1 MKKKLLLFSTF
12 LISCTPSACPDNLS
26 FDSLNTVTYV
36 NDELFTGR
44 CATYDNG
51 KLRSI
56 QQYLN
61 GKDYG
66 KWKFYFS
73 SGNIQTV
80 GRFNSQG
87 KRIGK
92 WKYFYSNGNKNRSQV
107 FQKME
112 KLMVGGLLMIQLE
125 TLQVTLIIDT

>member
-1 MKKKLLLFSTF
+1 LKNKLLLFATF
-12 LISCTPSACPDNLS
+12 LIGCTPSACPDNLS
-26 FDSLNTVTYV
+26 FDSLNLVTYH
-36 NDELFTGR
+36 NGELFTGR
-44 CATYDNG
+44 CATYDDG
-51 KLRSI
+51 KIRSI

-73 SGNIQTV
+73 SGKIETI

-92 WKYFYSNGNKNRSQV
+92 WRYFYSNGNKKQISIFSKNGEVKGRW
-107 FQKME
+107 
-112 KLMVGGLLMIQLE
+112 
-125 TLQVTLIIDT
+125 VTYDSIGNITSDINY

>member
-1 MKKKLLLFSTF
+1 MKKTLLLFSTF

-36 NDELFTGR
+36 NDELYTGR

-73 SGNIQTV
+73 SGKIETT

-92 WKYFYSNGNKNRSQV
+92 WRYFYSNGNKKQISSFSNNGEVKGRW
-107 FQKME
+107 
-112 KLMVGGLLMIQLE
+112 
-125 TLQVTLIIDT
+125 VTYDSIGNITSDVNY